1 MTSLIDKEKILAILN
16 EPFES
21 ERGVSEEKRKELM
34 KPFWEQFGKFLKEE
48 YNEYHK
54 QYEEGR
60 RKANYNLNSYP
71 IGSKKYISFNQGV
84 ASVLNLS
91 ND

>member
-1 MTSLIDKEKILAILN
+1 MKLLIIDVWGKGKMTDNKYKE
-16 EPFES
+16 PPS
-21 ERGVSEEKRKELM
+21 
-34 KPFWEQFGKFLKEE
+34 

-60 RKANYNLNSYP
+60 REANYNRNPYP
-71 IGSKKYISFNQGV
+71 IGSKEYNSFNQGV
-84 ASVLNLS
+84 CSVLDLS

>member
-1 MTSLIDKEKILAILN
+1 MLVKDLKKLLDKFPDEMDSLPIIAGICHDEIYKEN
-16 EPFES
+16 
-21 ERGVSEEKRKELM
+21 
-34 KPFWEQFGKFLKEE
+34 E

-60 RKANYNLNSYP
+60 RKGNYNLNSYP
-71 IGSKKYISFNQGV
+71 IGSKEYTSFNQGV
-84 ASVLNLS
+84 CSILDLS

>member
-1 MTSLIDKEKILAILN
+1 MTDNKYKDPS
-16 EPFES
+16 S
-21 ERGVSEEKRKELM
+21 
-34 KPFWEQFGKFLKEE
+34 

-60 RKANYNLNSYP
+60 READYNRNPYP
-71 IGSKKYISFNQGV
+71 IGSKEYISFNQGV
-84 ASVLNLS
+84 CSVLDLS

>member
-1 MTSLIDKEKILAILN
+1 MINKENYHKETS
-16 EPFES
+16 
-21 ERGVSEEKRKELM
+21 
-34 KPFWEQFGKFLKEE
+34 

>member
-1 MTSLIDKEKILAILN
+1 MNFENCKKTFEIKRKI
-16 EPFES
+16 
-21 ERGVSEEKRKELM
+21 SEEERLTAIAL
-34 KPFWEQFGKFLKEE
+34 FGKAIVLSIKESSS

-60 RKANYNLNSYP
+60 REANYNRNPYP
-71 IGSKKYISFNQGV
+71 IGSKEYISFNQGV
-84 ASVLNLS
+84 CSVLDLS

>member
-1 MTSLIDKEKILAILN
+1 MFGVIMLVKDLKKLLDKFPDEMDSLPIIAGICHDAIYTENDRN
-16 EPFES
+16 E
-21 ERGVSEEKRKELM
+21 
-34 KPFWEQFGKFLKEE
+34 
-48 YNEYHK
+48 
-54 QYEEGR
+54 YEEGK